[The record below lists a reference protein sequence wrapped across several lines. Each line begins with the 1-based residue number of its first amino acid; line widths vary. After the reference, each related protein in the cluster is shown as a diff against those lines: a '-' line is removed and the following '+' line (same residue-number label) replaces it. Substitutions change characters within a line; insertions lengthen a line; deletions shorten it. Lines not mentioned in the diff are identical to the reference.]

1 MLRKPTRPVMV
12 HMPRRDPSHQLPCS
26 TNNIPSRPLP
36 RRPNQRPV
44 LRKRANLAKKQ
55 QIPATPGP
63 APKSSDALPR
73 SVTLSTY
80 AREPYTLLQEILAG
94 NRQRSEVEASFI
106 SQIPVL
112 HRRGVPR
119 PVAWEPA
126 WDVKTHRL
134 WKLQHGRYRLLG
146 WDQRKRE
153 VLLAYHKSKVRT
165 PLPLGVDE
173 PPDTKRDTFLEIGKP
188 EEGQRHRVSAKWVA
202 V

>member
-1 MLRKPTRPVMV
+1 MLRKPTRPTMV

-26 TNNIPSRPLP
+26 TDNLPP
-36 RRPNQRPV
+36 RRPNQRPAV
-44 LRKRANLAKKQ
+44 RRKRLNLAEKQ
-55 QIPATPGP
+55 QISSAPSP
-63 APKSSDALPR
+63 APKSSGETDALPR

-80 AREPYTLLQEILAG
+80 AREPYTLLQEILPG
-94 NRQRSEVEASFI
+94 NMKLSEVEASFI

-119 PVAWEPA
+119 PVLQPA

-153 VLLAYHKSKVRT
+153 VLLAYKNSKVRT
-165 PLPLGVDE
+165 PLPQDVVE
-173 PPDTKRDTFLEIGKP
+173 PQDTKGNTFLEIGKP
-188 EEGQRHRVSAKWVA
+188 EDGQRHRVSAKWVS